1 MALPAPGSPE
11 SLRDVPERIP
21 RQQSVPANPPAAVP
35 LEEYVGNAF
44 LLVELYS
51 HVTDLPLS
59 VCMPL
64 AESELSQMR
73 KFGCL

>member
-21 RQQSVPANPPAAVP
+21 RQQSVPAIPPAVVP
-35 LEEYVGNAF
+35 LEDYVGNAF

-59 VCMPL
+59 VL
-64 AESELSQMR
+64 RLVSY
-73 KFGCL
+73 